1 VVVVDRYG
9 DRRQHLV
16 AGPVRRFGVLLEGN
30 RTDLMAPTD
39 ARSFDRYFV
48 RATNKLNIQIATE
61 GGTRISVSPH
71 EKSETKSITFS
82 PVINGADSPNRRNGR
97 AQRHRRVR
105 VQLQP
110 VAHLVDCGTHEDG
123 KLLATSKGTPAG
135 STAQCLRPTVD
146 RHSPGLGRHAG
157 ARSAVLVVLGLG
169 SDAETARAL
178 RAPAGQAPRRHS
190 YEDVRR
196 SLNSTPGCRIFV
208 GATTLQSGAAVDEA
222 ESPR

>member
-1 VVVVDRYG
+1 
-9 DRRQHLV
+9 
-16 AGPVRRFGVLLEGN
+16 
-30 RTDLMAPTD
+30 MAPTD

-82 PVINGADSPNRRNGR
+82 PVINGADSPNRRNDR

-123 KLLATSKGTPAG
+123 KLLATLEGHARRGQRRNVCARPSTGIPLASVGT
-135 STAQCLRPTVD
+135 L
-146 RHSPGLGRHAG
+146 
-157 ARSAVLVVLGLG
+157 VLGLRCSWCSG
-169 SDAETARAL
+169 SAPMPKLLGLYALPPARRQGVTL
-178 RAPAGQAPRRHS
+178 MKTFG
-190 YEDVRR
+190 VR
-196 SLNSTPGCRIFV
+196 
-208 GATTLQSGAAVDEA
+208 
-222 ESPR
+222 